1 MDEIK
6 NIYAAMT
13 RLYNLSG
20 ERVITT
26 DDIDEVC
33 NSFEIYSFKEEI
45 IAMCQKLMIVGNV
58 GAVYYGFSEPDIA

>member
-6 NIYAAMT
+6 NIYVALT
-13 RLYNLSG
+13 RLYNISA

-45 IAMCQKLMIVGNV
+45 TAMCEKLMIVGNT
-58 GAVYYGFSEPDIA
+58 GAVSYGFSEPDIA